1 MICAIGL
8 WGVWCLSFAF
18 DSGAIPVGVL
28 VALVCGVVGLRIALC
43 VGSLD
48 YAGGFGFC
56 VAWFCVA
63 WVGFWCFNSVDLF
76 VLLIMIIGMF
86 VYVLIAAMLDFCCL
100 CLV

>member
-1 MICAIGL
+1 MCGCGRSVVFTVRLVYFEFLIGMVVCALLVGWFDL
-8 WGVWCLSFAF
+8 RYWFVGCVVFVVAF

-28 VALVCGVVGLRIALC
+28 VVLVCGVVGLRIALC

-63 WVGFWCFNSVDLF
+63 WVGF
-76 VLLIMIIGMF
+76 
-86 VYVLIAAMLDFCCL
+86 
-100 CLV
+100 